1 LFNAFEEA
9 GENMPLSDL
18 QEEEEDED
26 ESDHDRR
33 QGRSLVGSGKAR
45 REEEG
50 GRHPAYAGED

>member
-1 LFNAFEEA
+1 
-9 GENMPLSDL
+9 MPLSDL

-26 ESDHDRR
+26 ESDHDHDRR